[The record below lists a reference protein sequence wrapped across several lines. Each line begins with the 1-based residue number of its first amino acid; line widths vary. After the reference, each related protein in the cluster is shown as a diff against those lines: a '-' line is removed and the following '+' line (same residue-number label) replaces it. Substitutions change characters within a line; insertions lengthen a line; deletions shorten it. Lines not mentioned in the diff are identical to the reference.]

1 MRLVTEE
8 DQREPTVNDSD
19 SSIKETKQPKTLEPF
34 YTVSDSDE
42 NEEKHKNL
50 NQLDGNG
57 DCIVVS
63 AGSVSLWSSVEECG
77 EQISLAPPSLPC
89 SYVTYSDMTEN
100 NNLNKS
106 IGESLGEI
114 FNSHADHK
122 VDSNVDDDS
131 NDCNIKK
138 YLCDE
143 CLEQFF
149 KMKGLLIHYKH
160 AHNDDSATTEDKS
173 LVDLCVLVSSS
184 SKDELEMLKKNADKC
199 DTDEVKTIDSTES
212 EPPEEETNSEKE
224 EEIKKLDETREEK
237 MKRDC

>member
-8 DQREPTVNDSD
+8 DKREPTANDSD
-19 SSIKETKQPKTLEPF
+19 SSIKETKQPKTLKPF

-42 NEEKHKNL
+42 NEEKCKNL

-63 AGSVSLWSSVEECG
+63 AGSVSLGSSVEECG

-89 SYVTYSDMTEN
+89 SYVTYSDTTDN

-114 FNSHADHK
+114 FNSNAQKADHNI
-122 VDSNVDDDS
+122 DSNADDDS
-131 NDCNIKK
+131 NDCNVKK
-138 YLCDE
+138 FLCDK
-143 CLEQFF
+143 CPEQFF
-149 KMKGLLIHYKH
+149 KMKGLIIHYKH

-173 LVDLCVLVSSS
+173 SVDQYVLVSSS
-184 SKDELEMLKKNADKC
+184 SVDELEMLKKNADKC
-199 DTDEVKTIDSTES
+199 DTDKVKPIDLTES
-212 EPPEEETNSEKE
+212 EPPEEETNSECE
-224 EEIKKLDETREEK
+224 E
-237 MKRDC
+237 

>member
-1 MRLVTEE
+1 M
-8 DQREPTVNDSD
+8 
-19 SSIKETKQPKTLEPF
+19 
-34 YTVSDSDE
+34 SDSDE
-42 NEEKHKNL
+42 NEEKCKNL

-63 AGSVSLWSSVEECG
+63 AGSVSLGSSVEECG

-89 SYVTYSDMTEN
+89 SYVTYSDTTEN

-114 FNSHADHK
+114 FNNHADHN
-122 VDSNVDDDS
+122 VDSNTGNDS
-131 NDCNIKK
+131 NNCNIKK

-143 CLEQFF
+143 CLEWFF

-173 LVDLCVLVSSS
+173 SVYHCVL
-184 SKDELEMLKKNADKC
+184 KKRRRN
-199 DTDEVKTIDSTES
+199 
-212 EPPEEETNSEKE
+212 
-224 EEIKKLDETREEK
+224 
-237 MKRDC
+237 

>member
-19 SSIKETKQPKTLEPF
+19 LSIKETKQPKTLKPF

-42 NEEKHKNL
+42 NEEKCKNL

-63 AGSVSLWSSVEECG
+63 AGSVSLGSSVEECG
-77 EQISLAPPSLPC
+77 EQISLAPPSLPH
-89 SYVTYSDMTEN
+89 SYVTYSDMTEH

-106 IGESLGEI
+106 TGESLGEI
-114 FNSHADHK
+114 FNSYADHK
-122 VDSNVDDDS
+122 VDSNADDDS
-131 NDCNIKK
+131 NDCNVKK
-138 YLCDE
+138 YLCDKCPE
-143 CLEQFF
+143 RFF

-173 LVDLCVLVSSS
+173 SVDLCVLVSSS
-184 SKDELEMLKKNADKC
+184 SADELEMLKKNADKC
-199 DTDEVKTIDSTES
+199 DTDEVKTIDLTES

-224 EEIKKLDETREEK
+224 EEIKKLDET
-237 MKRDC
+237 